1 CLLLALMAFQV
12 LPINNTGLLLLL
24 LGIGLLTAEALIPGY
39 GVLGVGGLVSF
50 VLGSLFLID
59 TSQTDLAVNRA
70 AIAGVTVGLVIGMAG
85 LGWALAQRRK
95 PALTGREGLVGEVG
109 EIRQPVK
116 PGAAGWIFIHGEMW
130 RATSDQ
136 PLDIGSAARVKAV
149 KGMELEVQGL
159 AQGATSRLPVTKE

>member
-1 CLLLALMAFQV
+1 MAFQI

-59 TSQTDLAVNRA
+59 TSQTNLGVSRA

-95 PALTGREGLVGEVG
+95 PAMTGREGLVGEVG

-136 PLDIGSAARVKAV
+136 ALDIGSAARVKAV
-149 KGMELEVQGL
+149 KGMELEVQAL
-159 AQGATSRLPVTKE
+159 AQSATSRSSQ